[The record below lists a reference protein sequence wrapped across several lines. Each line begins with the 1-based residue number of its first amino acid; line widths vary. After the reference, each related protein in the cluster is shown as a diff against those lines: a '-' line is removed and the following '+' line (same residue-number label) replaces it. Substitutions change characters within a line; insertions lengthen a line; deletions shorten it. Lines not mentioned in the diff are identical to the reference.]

1 MGLATRLSLR
11 HLTLGDRVQRLVGA
25 VTVNLPARPDCR
37 RTFGEQPH
45 EASPT
50 KCWVSW
56 NGEVLYRRRAERT
69 KTNNTVTLIVFVAPS
84 PMSGTRLRPSIRL
97 CLSLLPVVSYRVRV
111 VLRSTHHR
119 LLRTLVDRPARRGPR
134 RPRVGVCLA
143 WPGRAGKSPAAKLHT
158 DGRAAGPRWALRA
171 SVGRS
176 DGTRTGHVRNNQGPL
191 SLFLVRQ
198 RLPPSARPQSSGAA
212 AACTRGQVR
221 VAMAVIG
228 QVVGQKTAVSFRL
241 WRSQGDARATEVDG
255 TPCSRH
261 CLSPRAAAER
271 RGWLA
276 LCVVRR
282 SLFRCRVEAARS
294 PHCKILRGRS
304 QEIWLRCVCVGGLF
318 PL

>member
-1 MGLATRLSLR
+1 MYWAGRSVDWPAGRLVCRLGPIVSFGTSPRPSVSPVRDPRLEAALPVSAEERFGLPSDSPTKCWSSWNGNVLVSGRRNSRIANSFVVGLATRLSLR

-119 LLRTLVDRPARRGPR
+119 L
-134 RPRVGVCLA
+134 
-143 WPGRAGKSPAAKLHT
+143 S
-158 DGRAAGPRWALRA
+158 
-171 SVGRS
+171 
-176 DGTRTGHVRNNQGPL
+176 
-191 SLFLVRQ
+191 
-198 RLPPSARPQSSGAA
+198 
-212 AACTRGQVR
+212 
-221 VAMAVIG
+221 
-228 QVVGQKTAVSFRL
+228 
-241 WRSQGDARATEVDG
+241 
-255 TPCSRH
+255 
-261 CLSPRAAAER
+261 
-271 RGWLA
+271 WLA
-276 LCVVRR
+276 L
-282 SLFRCRVEAARS
+282 E
-294 PHCKILRGRS
+294 
-304 QEIWLRCVCVGGLF
+304 GGKGA
-318 PL
+318 